1 MIKLKV
7 ENTQLK
13 GKSIKLHDGFTIG
26 SSKDAGIRAQHESM
40 SANHARFIEEEP
52 DRFFVEIIDKEAH
65 LFINGKDVLRSEL
78 RHNDI
83 LKVGPLRFRV
93 VDSKASSPAASRL
106 DELLDKFESDAEQEI
121 YDFAREDLFYL
132 TTKDP
137 YLRKRIAFTI
147 PSKDRF
153 IDSAQSFLS
162 RLVRQSGIDEMKLE
176 AFMTCAKELILNAH
190 RHGHKYDESKVI
202 TLKYRDLG
210 NQVELTIEDTGE
222 GFDHKSI
229 LDEVRNLSAAQAA
242 RKRYQSGGFGGLGF
256 QMISRLADKLKY
268 NEAGNVVTLAVDKSF
283 D

>member
-13 GKSIKLHDGFTIG
+13 GKSIKLHEGFTIG
-26 SSKDAGIRAQHESM
+26 SAKESGVRAQHESM
-40 SANHARFIEEEP
+40 RPLHARFIEEEP
-52 DRFFVEIIDKEAH
+52 DRFFVEIVDKEAH
-65 LFINGKDVLRSEL
+65 IFINGKDALRSEL

-93 VDSKASSPAASRL
+93 IDSKASSPNASRL
-106 DELLDKFESDAEQEI
+106 DELLNKFESDEAQEV

-137 YLRKRIAFTI
+137 FLRKRISFTI

-176 AFMTCAKELILNAH
+176 AFMTCSKELILNAH
-190 RHGHKYDESKVI
+190 RHGHKYDESKSI
-202 TLKYRDLG
+202 TLQYRDLG
-210 NQVELTIEDTGE
+210 DSVELVITDMGP
-222 GFDHKSI
+222 GFDHRKI
-229 LDEVRNLSAAQAA
+229 LDEVRKQSAAQAA
-242 RKRYQSGGFGGLGF
+242 RQRYQSGGFGGLGF

-268 NEAGNVVTLAVDKSF
+268 NDLGNVVTMTINKSF
-283 D
+283 E